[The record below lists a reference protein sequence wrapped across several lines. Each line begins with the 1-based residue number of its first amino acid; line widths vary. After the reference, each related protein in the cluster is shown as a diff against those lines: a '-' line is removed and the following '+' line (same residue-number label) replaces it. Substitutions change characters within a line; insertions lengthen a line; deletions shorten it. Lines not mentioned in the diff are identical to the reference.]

1 MLEWNIQSRAH
12 TCHFTHH
19 HFVEGESYH
28 TVLLEARNGF
38 ERLDLSTAAWK
49 EHGGEIGTR
58 AGFVS
63 HWMGTYQPP
72 AAVAPEA
79 IRRDD
84 AESLLRALLERRDAR
99 YGAAAFILAVMLER
113 KRLLRMKGQSKEG
126 GKRVLLYEQPRTGDV
141 FAVTDPDLQL
151 SQLESVQ
158 RDVAQLLEHG
168 IPGMEST
175 GGEGRGPVEE
185 PFNAPSELT
194 TLAPA

>member
-12 TCHFTHH
+12 TCHITHH

-28 TVLLEARNGF
+28 TVLMETRNGF
-38 ERLDLSTAAWK
+38 ERLDLTAAAWK
-49 EHGGEIGTR
+49 EHGVEIGGR
-58 AGFVS
+58 PGFVS

-72 AAVAPEA
+72 AAAPPEA

-113 KRLLRMKGQSKEG
+113 KRLLRMKGQAREG
-126 GKRVLLYEQPRTGDV
+126 GKRVLLYEQPKTGDV

-168 IPGMEST
+168 IPELDLT
-175 GGEGRGPVEE
+175 GGEELGPVEE